1 MTTPFDPSA
10 HLARLLFN
18 LCLSVPWEKYLVKP
32 KAPPYS
38 SQAPHYPPPPRRPRQ
53 PPAPYAAPP
62 APAPRPAYTPSPV
75 AFTPSSGPSTPSQT
89 HIDRP
94 GCTAAD
100 EAAVA
105 LFHLD
110 GLARGKGGFG
120 VLRVSKERLE
130 TAAAAAEGIKHPEIA
145 AEYRAI
151 AAEMPDVHTPEA
163 AQALH
168 DRLQPVVYDQ
178 SWDLGRKCKGALTP
192 IDMAEIKALADKITA
207 RNKE

>member
-1 MTTPFDPSA
+1 M
-10 HLARLLFN
+10 
-18 LCLSVPWEKYLVKP
+18 
-32 KAPPYS
+32 
-38 SQAPHYPPPPRRPRQ
+38 
-53 PPAPYAAPP
+53 
-62 APAPRPAYTPSPV
+62 
-75 AFTPSSGPSTPSQT
+75 
-89 HIDRP
+89 
-94 GCTAAD
+94 
-100 EAAVA
+100 
-105 LFHLD
+105 FHLD

-151 AAEMPDVHTPEA
+151 AAEMPEVHTPEA

-192 IDMAEIKALADKITA
+192 VDLAEIKDLAAKITA

>member
-1 MTTPFDPSA
+1 MTPHSFDPSA
-10 HLARLLFN
+10 TLGKLLFN

-38 SQAPHYPPPPRRPRQ
+38 SQAPYYPPPPRRPRQ
-53 PPAPYAAPP
+53 PPVPVEVHAPTPLYQPP
-62 APAPRPAYTPSPV
+62 VTAPRPPDTPIRS
-75 AFTPSSGPSTPSQT
+75 

-100 EAAVA
+100 DAAVA

-192 IDMAEIKALADKITA
+192 IDMAEIKALTDKITA